1 VALALRLATHE
12 LRRRGAPEPPVL
24 LLDDVFSELDA
35 RRSACLVDQL
45 PAGQV
50 LLTTAVDPPP
60 SVSPDRVVEVVSG
73 QVSSGV
79 GRA

>member
-1 VALALRLATHE
+1 LALRLATHE
-12 LRRRGAPEPPVL
+12 LRRRAAAEPPVL

-35 RRSACLVDQL
+35 RRSACLVEQL

-60 SVSPDRVVEVVSG
+60 AVTPDRVVQVVAG
-73 QVSSGV
+73 TLSSGA
-79 GRA
+79 GQS